1 MEVKFYSPKLRYDW
15 KIFPPIEFK
24 IFIQWIFKDEYLN
37 IRDTCVKNATSYTY
51 YSTYFYFVLC
61 IALSIIQSWNKREP
75 ETSLSLTLGN
85 GRQYGYKN
93 VDCVRIAYIQV
104 NQSYL
109 YGSEESYR
117 ARCIS
122 LRSDRA
128 SIDEYLVW
136 SISTTRTYFLFL
148 CRIEQL
154 NMNMEYDLKNG
165 K

>member
-1 MEVKFYSPKLRYDW
+1 MTHALRMRH
-15 KIFPPIEFK
+15 
-24 IFIQWIFKDEYLN
+24 L
-37 IRDTCVKNATSYTY
+37 TSYTY

-61 IALSIIQSWNKREP
+61 ILLSIIQSWNKREP
-75 ETSLSLTLGN
+75 ETSLSLTL

-122 LRSDRA
+122 LRNDRA
-128 SIDEYLVW
+128 SIDEYLV
-136 SISTTRTYFLFL
+136 
-148 CRIEQL
+148 
-154 NMNMEYDLKNG
+154 
-165 K
+165 

>member
-1 MEVKFYSPKLRYDW
+1 MRHL
-15 KIFPPIEFK
+15 
-24 IFIQWIFKDEYLN
+24 
-37 IRDTCVKNATSYTY
+37 TSYTY

-122 LRSDRA
+122 LRNDQA